1 MSRDELSRLVGDV
14 MANPGMMEVA
24 MTINHK
30 SAMESYISA
39 QGYDL
44 TKDELLEVWI
54 MTAKVMAGHAQP
66 MTEAHAR
73 IDRARGAQA

>member
-24 MTINHK
+24 MTIK
-30 SAMESYISA
+30 DRTAMESYISA

-44 TKDELLEVWI
+44 TKAEMLELWS
-54 MTAKVMAGHAQP
+54 MTSKVMAGHAQP
-66 MTEAHAR
+66 MAEAKGR
-73 IDRARGAQA
+73 IAWAKGAQA